1 MQHRQTAWYTICQ
14 NRVSLHFF
22 KKHLTQQSKYVPI
35 QHSASCSH
43 ATVALA
49 QELDS
54 PSQRVMDQINK
65 HAHSYCPHST
75 SIATPCILHTSWVL
89 HRTLSYFPCAYFSPV
104 LSVQYHTARLYST
117 TSCLANW
124 QGPAP
129 NTACVLWPH
138 YSPLGSL
145 TPYCENTLFLC
156 YNFNGYKNNSESWWG
171 KDINPVLHI

>member
-49 QELDS
+49 QELDW

-104 LSVQYHTARLYST
+104 LSVQYYAAHHYST
-117 TSCLANW
+117 KSCLANW
-124 QGPAP
+124 QRPAP

-138 YSPLGSL
+138 YSPLGSI
-145 TPYCENTLFLC
+145 TPYYENTLFLC
-156 YNFNGYKNNSESWWG
+156 YNFNGYKNNSES
-171 KDINPVLHI
+171 